1 MISICLLAIAIS
13 FVVILL
19 HSILL
24 YLRLRLW
31 TFLSIYRILLFYVF
45 LTIQPTYGNITLTFS
60 SFLPKFSIFTILILI
75 FFISFVFILLKNVT
89 SLIFFVVFVW
99 LFIIYVI
106 VSYDLTMSLVCY
118 CFIMFLTINFRA
130 KVRVEPVVG
139 SNVV

>member
-45 LTIQPTYGNITLTFS
+45 LTIQPTYGNITFS

-75 FFISFVFILLKNVT
+75 FFISFVFILLINVT

-118 CFIMFLTINFRA
+118 RFIMFLTINFRA